1 MSIHA
6 SGEDYLEAVL
16 VLRQEKGEVR
26 SIDLAHH
33 LGFSKPSISHAVS
46 VLRGGGFLE
55 MDQDGLLSLTEP
67 GREIA
72 EQIYERH
79 CYFRDL
85 LVASGVDPETAE
97 HEACKMEHAISTE
110 SYRRLRKLLDGG
122 LSADGEEKAS
132 GTA

>member
-85 LVASGVDPETAE
+85 LVASGVNPETAE

-122 LSADGEEKAS
+122 LSAEDEEKAS

>member
-110 SYRRLRKLLDGG
+110 SYQRLRKLLDGG